1 MYKKEN
7 KEGEGEE
14 RNKKALADFQ
24 RYFDRIADSLQDRVS
39 EYMQMKKYIRVYEE
53 SNKLLGI
60 DKTINTAAGSFYE
73 INIDKKVN
81 IDTMEHI
88 IQSLDGKNK
97 RLRTF
102 IQKQPHSLQL
112 KLLAQVYK
120 NTLIITNHLQQINK
134 NVARINE
141 LIPVIKAIL
150 KLPDKEDNFESDP
163 ILIGISNAL
172 AASIDEPCLNE
183 IKAILIK
190 EKKDPSQYNA
200 KLNFEEINDVS
211 DKLIGLLNDKLLVV
225 IGVSEFLIAGVND
238 DAANDVPAENR
249 MPEEL
254 RALFLA
260 SSILDILHR
269 LKELKNAIKIIFN
282 SIKLHLQIMQSEKL
296 GNQYKSLLKNGDN
309 SLHGLISTTL
319 PNALNRLKKMIIE
332 IIPRLD
338 AFELKLKIDALD
350 LDTAIRMTYSL
361 IYDKTN
367 KIWENPYNN

>member
-309 SLHGLISTTL
+309 SLHGLISTL

>member
-1 MYKKEN
+1 MKNKEN
-7 KEGEGEE
+7 KGKE

-39 EYMQMKKYIRVYEE
+39 EYMQMKKYIRIYEE
-53 SNKLLGI
+53 SNKLLSI
-60 DKTINTAAGSFYE
+60 DKIINTAAGSIYE

-81 IDTMEHI
+81 IDMMKHL
-88 IQSLDGKNK
+88 IQSLGGKNK

-102 IQKQPHSLQL
+102 IQKQPQSLQL

-120 NTLIITNHLQQINK
+120 NTLKITNHLQQINK
-134 NVARINE
+134 NVAKINE

-172 AASIDEPCLNE
+172 AASIDEPCLDE

-190 EKKDPSQYNA
+190 EKTDPSRYTA

-211 DKLIGLLNDKLLVV
+211 DKIIGLLNDKLLVA
-225 IGVSEFLIAGVND
+225 IGVSEFLIAGVD
-238 DAANDVPAENR
+238 DDGANDVPAENR

-254 RALFLA
+254 RVLFLA
-260 SSILDILHR
+260 STILDILHK

-309 SLHGLISTTL
+309 SMHGLISTTVL
-319 PNALNRLKKMIIE
+319 NALNRLKKMIIE
-332 IIPRLD
+332 IIPYLD
-338 AFELKLKIDALD
+338 AFELKLKLDALD
-350 LDTAIRMTYSL
+350 LDTVIKMTYSL

-367 KIWENPYNN
+367 KIWENPYNT